1 MSDYP
6 TESQRRSWNNDGM
19 DPDWKPDINNYNYNY
34 NYKSEPLE
42 KLKKL
47 INLCGELSSAF
58 SSRENEINLNND
70 SSATRVTKSNIFWRE
85 FLKAYD
91 EVKFK

>member
-19 DPDWKPDINNYNYNY
+19 DPDWKPDINNY
-34 NYKSEPLE
+34 KSEPLE

-47 INLCGELSSAF
+47 INLCGELASAF
-58 SSRENEINLNND
+58 STRENEINLNDD
-70 SSATRVTKSNIFWRE
+70 SCSTRVTKPNIFWRE

>member
-1 MSDYP
+1 MNDNP

-19 DPDWKPDINNYNYNY
+19 DPDWKPDVNA
-34 NYKSEPLE
+34 YKSEPLE

-47 INLCGELSSAF
+47 INLCGEISLAF
-58 SSRENEINLNND
+58 NNKENEINLNDD
-70 SSATRVTKSNIFWRE
+70 SCSARVTKTNKFWRE
-85 FLKAYD
+85 FLNAYE